1 MDRITG
7 NTTGTFTS
15 TGYDLPMIIENF
27 FLVNKG
33 AGASVVNVYRIGS
46 ATVNLS
52 PLSKSLAA
60 GEVYENIRPT
70 VLLAAET
77 ISVQVS
83 GNIDYDFTL
92 SNSVAPTSNPE
103 S

>member
-15 TGYDLPMIIENF
+15 TGYELPMIIENF

-70 VLLAAET
+70 VLLATET

-83 GNIDYDFTL
+83 GNVDYDFTL
-92 SNSVAPTSNPE
+92 SNSLAPSLNPE